1 MWMPVIWR
9 KLHVFNCICC
19 GWGPKGASDCESQ
32 KKKRKKKNDK
42 IKESQTEMT
51 ISDFH
56 KAKLIV

>member
-1 MWMPVIWR
+1 MYSIAFVADEDQKVHLIVNR
-9 KLHVFNCICC
+9 K
-19 GWGPKGASDCESQ
+19 